1 MFCSNILHCSVTC
14 FTNLCFIVLYCIVM
28 KFGVRFKY
36 CIQQEP
42 TEYNKVPVF
51 MSVPFQLP
59 IMSPT
64 RDENCSSN
72 KIRKA

>member
-1 MFCSNILHCSVTC
+1 
-14 FTNLCFIVLYCIVM
+14 M

-64 RDENCSSN
+64 GDENCSSN